1 MYFQETL
8 DDYGARK
15 LSELQEAKKS
25 ADADKTLLSDAWL
38 AVYDQSTVLA
48 YQKDLLGKCVVKYG
62 DTYSRLCRNLQYVY
76 DDFLKEYG

>member
-8 DDYGARK
+8 DDYRARK
-15 LSELQEAKKS
+15 LSELQEAKS

-48 YQKDLLGKCVVKYG
+48 YPKDLLNTWIKYV
-62 DTYSRLCRNLQYVY
+62 D
-76 DDFLKEYG
+76 